1 MQEMETR
8 NPIDSLQLSVRFAKE
23 YLEKLDG
30 IYKSHSLDE
39 IQESK
44 DLTITQRAFWTALII
59 EIGCLFDTY
68 SSHDKEVISLKK
80 IVTLKNQIDRIHGEK
95 IIQQIIFTRKTFTAH
110 KANKKSIPVSV
121 EEIRNSKLKEL
132 LDKIDTLLL
141 NKK

>member
-1 MQEMETR
+1 MPEMETR

-23 YLEKLDG
+23 YLEKLDR

-95 IIQQIIFTRKTFTAH
+95 IIQQIIFTRNTFTAH
-110 KANKKSIPVSV
+110 KANKKSMPVSV

>member
-1 MQEMETR
+1 METR

-23 YLEKLDG
+23 YLEKLDR

-95 IIQQIIFTRKTFTAH
+95 IIQQIIFTRNTFTAH
-110 KANKKSIPVSV
+110 KANKKSMPVSV